1 MAQYK
6 ACHSSRSSQTL
17 QGHVGHRPRQHGGI
31 KNPPGH
37 DTIQRQAALQALATC
52 ALACFNP
59 TPLCKILCQTSMPQ
73 RQEYHC
79 THWVASSTVSTATV
93 VNNSRDGRDVRW
105 RLDFLDWHGP
115 QRDHRQAFALALAGR
130 TQRQGAKPQRQCRV
144 SGRLRPP
151 TWHLQL
157 EVGAPPVVR
166 LQ

>member
-17 QGHVGHRPRQHGGI
+17 QGMSGTARASMS
-31 KNPPGH
+31 KTTGH
-37 DTIQRQAALQALATC
+37 DTIQRQTALQALATC

-93 VNNSRDGRDVRW
+93 VNNSHAMGVTS
-105 RLDFLDWHGP
+105 
-115 QRDHRQAFALALAGR
+115 AG
-130 TQRQGAKPQRQCRV
+130 G
-144 SGRLRPP
+144 
-151 TWHLQL
+151 
-157 EVGAPPVVR
+157 
-166 LQ
+166 